1 MWQHVLCCPI
11 EICVLLNLLC
21 VCTCLSSS
29 PSPSVTAWCCLFCGD
44 WLHPPL
50 SLSLT
55 PSFCPPP
62 HWLHDVSLGQRFMFC
77 SICEEAQNLT
87 TLLQCLLQLSGVDG
101 PSDVPKIDLC
111 AWMLEQL
118 SVLKKNWILWWLS
131 ETVPQWALS
140 FASHSCILTNFH
152 SGCHVA
158 LNK

>member
-1 MWQHVLCCPI
+1 M
-11 EICVLLNLLC
+11 C
-21 VCTCLSSS
+21 VCFVLSYWNQCSFEPFVCLYLPFFIAITLSDCM
-29 PSPSVTAWCCLFCGD
+29 VLFVLWRLTALTT
-44 WLHPPL
+44 
-50 SLSLT
+50 LSLT

-62 HWLHDVSLGQRFMFC
+62 QWLHDVSLGQRFMFC
-77 SICEEAQNLT
+77 SICEEAQNLA

-111 AWMLEQL
+111 AWTLEQL

-131 ETVPQWALS
+131 ETVPLWAQS
-140 FASHSCILTNFH
+140 FASHSCILSNFQ